1 MNFCIEGYPKNM
13 TPDPNI
19 APPQMVLEPIPL
31 LPPPP
36 PLLVRQV
43 AGYFPLEGT
52 IDNPIDLTE
61 DLPPPICIAG

>member
-1 MNFCIEGYPKNM
+1 
-13 TPDPNI
+13 
-19 APPQMVLEPIPL
+19 MVLEPIPMF
-31 LPPPP
+31 PPPP

-61 DLPPPICIAG
+61 DLPPLICIAG